1 MPLLP
6 SIIEKL
12 RTGEGNPK
20 HGRDEGK
27 NMEMVLGR
35 E

>member
-6 SIIEKL
+6 SIVEKL
-12 RTGEGNPK
+12 KTREGNPK
-20 HGRDEGK
+20 HRRDNGK
-27 NMEMVLGR
+27 KWEMVLGG

>member
-6 SIIEKL
+6 SIVEKL
-12 RTGEGNPK
+12 RTREGNAK
-20 HGRDEGK
+20 QGRDKGK
-27 NMEMVLGR
+27 KWEMVLDG